1 MFGVRMGDVTYREVI
16 TKSALNRV
24 HGMPFDWSLNPWTG
38 CAHAC
43 RYCFARAYNAR
54 YRERD
59 VGEGFDRNV
68 EVKVNFADVLRA
80 ELRRHHEGSVA
91 IGTATDPYQ
100 PIEGK
105 YELTRRCLQ
114 ALGEFPMRTTIITK
128 GTMVVRD
135 IDALQQ
141 LDARED
147 VTVYFSIP
155 TFCEDVWRK
164 AEPGTPAPRQ
174 RIRALRMLRDAG
186 LDAGVL
192 CAPVLPGLTDSEA
205 SLDAVARA
213 ASEAGATRFHHRPLR
228 IDVEI
233 HDYYFQFL
241 ATEFPALVSGYE
253 RLYGGGVQ
261 PTKEYERGLERRI
274 ARVRARYE
282 FRERPARERA
292 PEIEQLQFAI

>member
-1 MFGVRMGDVTYREVI
+1 MGDVTYREVL

-24 HGMPFDWSLNPWTG
+24 QGMPFEWSLNPWTG

-43 RYCFARAYNAR
+43 RYCYARAYNAR

-105 YELTRRCLQ
+105 YRLTRRCLQ
-114 ALGEFPMRTTIITK
+114 ALAEFPMPTSLITK

-135 IDALQQ
+135 IDVLKQ
-141 LDARED
+141 LDAKED

-155 TFCEDVWRK
+155 TLREHVWRK
-164 AEPGTPAPRQ
+164 AEPGTPAPWQ
-174 RIRALRMLRDAG
+174 RIRALRMLREAG
-186 LDAGVL
+186 LNAGVL
-192 CAPVLPGLTDSEA
+192 CAPVLPGLSDSEA
-205 SLDAVARA
+205 SLEDVARA
-213 ASEAGATRFHHRPLR
+213 ASEAGATAFHHRPLK
-228 IDVEI
+228 IDLEI

-241 ATEFPALVSGYE
+241 ATEFPVLVPGYAQ
-253 RLYGGGVQ
+253 LYGGGSHADRG
-261 PTKEYERGLERRI
+261 YERELEQRV
-274 ARVRARYE
+274 ARVRNRYE
-282 FRERPARERA
+282 FRERPPRERTQ
-292 PEIEQLQFAI
+292 ETEQLQLAM